1 MLRPTGEFMIIR
13 NLISFVFVIRKKIK
27 KGKRFSGYFFNDAIG
42 DWLGDHCFLES
53 RGRDVPNNGFL

>member
-1 MLRPTGEFMIIR
+1 M
-13 NLISFVFVIRKKIK
+13 KKEL
-27 KGKRFSGYFFNDAIG
+27 FSGYFFNDAIR